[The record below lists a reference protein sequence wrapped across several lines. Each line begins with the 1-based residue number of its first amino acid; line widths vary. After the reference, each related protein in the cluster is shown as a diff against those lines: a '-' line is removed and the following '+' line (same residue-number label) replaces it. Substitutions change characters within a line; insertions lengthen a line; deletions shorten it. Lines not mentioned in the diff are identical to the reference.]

1 MSLLQARDYYYF
13 YWNTTEERV
22 LCLLAGDG
30 GGDGAVTRG
39 PRAAQNPP
47 AKMERRPLTRE

>member
-13 YWNTTEERV
+13 YWDTAEERV

-30 GGDGAVTRG
+30 DGAVTRG
-39 PRAAQNPP
+39 PRAARNPP
-47 AKMERRPLTRE
+47 AKMERRLLTKE